1 MFCFVFCF
9 FLVVFFFV
17 AFSLY
22 VARCCVFICFC
33 LLSCMLRASF
43 RKLAVST
50 VQRRILFFLLLVV
63 DFLLF
68 FFNSRFQTSLQIYR
82 HFLLIRNLIFSFS
95 FCRTKSPL
103 LELSTWELWKHSQF
117 SKRPNV
123 VSLTRTPAMS
133 SWRPR
138 SSWGGWSSQTPL

>member
-1 MFCFVFCF
+1 MFFVFFSCCV
-9 FLVVFFFV
+9 LLRGV

-33 LLSCMLRASF
+33 LLSCMLRASV